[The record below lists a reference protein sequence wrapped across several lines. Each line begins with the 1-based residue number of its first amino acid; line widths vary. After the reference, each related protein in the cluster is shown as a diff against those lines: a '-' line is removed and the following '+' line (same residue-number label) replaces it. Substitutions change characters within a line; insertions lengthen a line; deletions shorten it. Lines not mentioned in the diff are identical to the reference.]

1 MIELRSGYT
10 ILTKEGCK
18 WCTKVKE
25 LLPQAHVIPCDDLLS
40 DREGFFTK
48 VDALTGKEYRMF
60 PMVFFDKQFVGGY
73 DETKFKVDTEL
84 TFDAVYF

>member
-1 MIELRSGYT
+1 MIELRPGYT

-25 LLPQAHVIPCDDLLS
+25 LLPQAHIIACDEFL
-40 DREGFFTK
+40 DRDAFFNE
-48 VDALTGKEYRMF
+48 VDVLTGKEYRMF
-60 PMVFFDKQFVGGY
+60 PMVFFNGQFVGGY
-73 DETKFKVDTEL
+73 RKTKYKVDTEL